1 MRKHCL
7 KRTPRVSKCLAC
19 LLFVVGVEL
28 PTSTALAAESPAR
41 QVILCYFHRTV
52 RCPTCKMAGASVEEA
67 ARIGFPN
74 QLKDGSV
81 AVVDVDFQDPK
92 NRQYVQ
98 AYRVSGPL
106 LVVLDV
112 RDGKVVAWK
121 PAPKVWSLLG
131 KKPELL
137 KYVQTEVQS
146 YLDTQAAASQ

>member
-1 MRKHCL
+1 MRTNCL
-7 KRTPRVSKCLAC
+7 QGTPRVFKCLPC
-19 LLFVVGVEL
+19 LLLVVAMGL
-28 PTSTALAAESPAR
+28 PTATAFAAESPSR
-41 QVILCYFHRTV
+41 QVMLCYFHRTV
-52 RCPTCKMAGASVEEA
+52 RCPTCKMAGAVVEEA
-67 ARIGFPN
+67 ARTGFPD

-137 KYVQTEVQS
+137 KYVQKEVQS
-146 YLDTQAAASQ
+146 YLDAQAAAGQ

>member
-1 MRKHCL
+1 MKTNCL
-7 KRTPRVSKCLAC
+7 QRTACVSKCLAC
-19 LLFVVGVEL
+19 LLLVVAVAL
-28 PTSTALAAESPAR
+28 PTATAFAAESPAR

-52 RCPTCKMAGASVEEA
+52 RCPTCKMAGAAVEEA

-92 NRQYVQ
+92 NQQYVQ

-121 PAPKVWSLLG
+121 PAPKVWSLLR
-131 KKPELL
+131 KRPELL
-137 KYVQTEVQS
+137 KYIQTEVQS
-146 YLDTQAAASQ
+146 YLDAQAAAGQ

>member
-1 MRKHCL
+1 MRTNFL
-7 KRTPRVSKCLAC
+7 QRTARVSKCLAF
-19 LLFVVGVEL
+19 LALFCTATL
-28 PTSTALAAESPAR
+28 PATTAFAAESPAR

-52 RCPTCKMAGASVEEA
+52 RCPTCKMAGAAVEEA
-67 ARIGFPN
+67 ARIGFSN

-92 NRQYVQ
+92 NQRYVQ
-98 AYRVSGPL
+98 AYHVSGPL

-131 KKPELL
+131 RKPELL
-137 KYVQTEVQS
+137 KYIQKEVQS
-146 YLDTQAAASQ
+146 YLDAQATAGQ